1 MRRRLADRPGDM
13 RDGCAV
19 VAYQLTEAPC
29 GAGSRRSR
37 VALPDVISPAPPC
50 TVWWAAP
57 VDPERAPALVGLLDA
72 DERDRLARFR
82 HSADRA
88 RYLAAHALVR
98 LVLAGDGTSA
108 ARLSFDRS
116 CRCGAPHGKPVLPGG
131 PGFSL
136 SHAGDVVGVAVRAD
150 GVVGLDVEQVRDVAD
165 LAALVEH
172 VHSPAERTR
181 EAVPDRAAFFRT
193 WTRKEALLK
202 ATGDGLAV
210 PMTAITLTADGS
222 VEAWA
227 GDEGTGGRRR
237 SMWLRDLMPAAD
249 HPAAVAGSGDHA
261 PEIVE
266 ADGDAVLRG

>member
-1 MRRRLADRPGDM
+1 
-13 RDGCAV
+13 
-19 VAYQLTEAPC
+19 
-29 GAGSRRSR
+29 
-37 VALPDVISPAPPC
+37 LPDVTSPVPPC

-57 VDPERAPALVGLLDA
+57 VAPERAPALVGLLDA

-82 HSADRA
+82 RPADRA

-98 LVLAGDGTSA
+98 LVLAGDGASA
-108 ARLSFDRS
+108 ARLAFDRS
-116 CRCGAPHGKPVLPGG
+116 CRCGVPHGKPVLPGG

-136 SHAGDVVGVAVRAD
+136 SHAGDLVGVAVRPN

-172 VHSPAERTR
+172 VHSPIERAR
-181 EAVPDRAAFFRT
+181 EAVPDRTAFFRT

-202 ATGDGLAV
+202 ATGDGLAA

-222 VEAWA
+222 VEDWA
-227 GDEGTGGRRR
+227 GDDGTGVPGADVEGSGGRRR

-249 HPAAVAGSGDHA
+249 HPAAVAGPGEHA